1 MVTLETA
8 IAGLIASWRGD
19 TTVEQR
25 VFASGDP
32 AAIAACIDG
41 LCGAALGAGVE
52 GSTFAEKSVG
62 IVVGVRL
69 EDGRDVVV
77 KAHQSWQRTLEQ
89 VAACVRVQ
97 TALHAAGFPAP
108 RPLAGPVAV
117 PSAPGYLTFEDYVD
131 GDQAD
136 AHEPSVRT
144 AMANSLA
151 ELVLL
156 ATPHASRE
164 LVNTW
169 FDWFT
174 GPLWPRPH
182 STLFDFSQPSGAWID
197 DLAARARGRLAGWQ
211 GERVVVGHGDWS
223 VKNLRF
229 RDGRIAA
236 VYDWDSLCLL
246 PEVCIVGAG
255 AVSFPATWYLP
266 VPKAPTIQEV
276 EAFLAEYEAA
286 RGLAFTRAERS
297 AIDAATVYAMGYTAR
312 CEHRPEAEG
321 EFQRLLRALAVRAGY

>member
-1 MVTLETA
+1 MVTLEAA
-8 IAGLIASWRGD
+8 IAGLIANWNGD

-32 AAIAACIDG
+32 AAIAACVEG
-41 LCGAALGAGVE
+41 VCRAVLGAGVE
-52 GSTFAEKSVG
+52 GSIFAEKSVG
-62 IVVGVRL
+62 IVVGLRL

-89 VAACVRVQ
+89 EAACVRAQ
-97 TALHAAGFPAP
+97 AALHATGFPAP

-117 PSAPGYLTFEDYVD
+117 PSGPGHLTFEEYID
-131 GDQAD
+131 GDLAD
-136 AHEPSVRT
+136 AHEPSVRM
-144 AMANSLA
+144 AMANALA
-151 ELVLL
+151 ELVRL
-156 ATPHASRE
+156 AVPHASSE
-164 LVNTW
+164 LASTW
-169 FDWFT
+169 WDWFA

-197 DLAARARGRLAGWQ
+197 DLGARARSRLTGWP
-211 GERVVVGHGDWS
+211 GERVVGHGDWS

-246 PEVCIVGAG
+246 PEACIAAAG
-255 AVSFPATWYLP
+255 AVHFPATWYLP
-266 VPKAPTIQEV
+266 VPKAPTIEEM

-286 RGLAFTRAERS
+286 RGLAFTRAERRVF
-297 AIDAATVYAMGYTAR
+297 DAATDNMCTSSTM
-312 CEHRPEAEG
+312 
-321 EFQRLLRALAVRAGY
+321 